1 MAINCLFI
9 LVSSSLTLGL
19 GIIILV
25 SSAYKTI
32 LALLAVVL
40 GRSLTYNRKNNGPR
54 IEPCGTPCLMISH
67 SEEVLIPPS
76 DISYLGMM

>member
-32 LALLAVVL
+32 LALLAVAL

-54 IEPCGTPCLMISH
+54 IEPCGTPFD
-67 SEEVLIPPS
+67 EFPFRRGT
-76 DISYLGMM
+76 GMSFPIV